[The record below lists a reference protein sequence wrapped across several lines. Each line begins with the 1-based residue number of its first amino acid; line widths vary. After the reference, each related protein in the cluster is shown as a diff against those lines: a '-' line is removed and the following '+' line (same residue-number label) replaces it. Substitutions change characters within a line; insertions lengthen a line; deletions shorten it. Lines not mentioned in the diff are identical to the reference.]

1 MVTNNDKLKC
11 DICGK
16 LMSWKTSYYVWSP
29 YGNSNDIEPP
39 EEEHAHKKCY
49 EAYDISLIQ
58 RTSWIK
64 PFFVDNI
71 RLERKLKLKKLNENK
86 SQTL

>member
-1 MVTNNDKLKC
+1 MITNNNKLKC

-16 LMSWKTSYYVWSP
+16 LMSWKTSYYVWTP
-29 YGNSNDIEPP
+29 YGTSNAIEPP

-49 EAYDISLIQ
+49 DGYNISLIQ

-71 RLERKLKLKKLNENK
+71 KLERKTKLEKIKKT
-86 SQTL
+86 Q

>member
-49 EAYDISLIQ
+49 EAYDI
-58 RTSWIK
+58 
-64 PFFVDNI
+64 FV
-71 RLERKLKLKKLNENK
+71 
-86 SQTL
+86 